1 MRGESAHG
9 TVETGTQWSEHCRGL
24 REWAEGILS
33 PTVENG
39 FNHCSLLRERV
50 GLEPPASIGTS
61 ESGCLP
67 IPQIFTFAFS
77 QSWEQL
83 YELSNPHFKVDEEQT
98 DVTCRDNALD
108 HIMMMTI
115 IIAPKC
121 NG

>member
-1 MRGESAHG
+1 MLATQLWDLAFGFVRVCELERGEH
-9 TVETGTQWSEHCRGL
+9 VETGTQWSEHCRGL
-24 REWAEGILS
+24 REWAEGNSS

-61 ESGCLP
+61 ESGWLP

-98 DVTCRDNALD
+98 DVTCGDN
-108 HIMMMTI
+108 I
-115 IIAPKC
+115 I
-121 NG
+121 G

>member
-1 MRGESAHG
+1 MLATQLWDLAFGFVRVASLRGESAHG

-24 REWAEGILS
+24 REWADGNSS

-61 ESGCLP
+61 ESGWLP
-67 IPQIFTFAFS
+67 IPKIFTFAFS

-83 YELSNPHFKVDEEQT
+83 YELSNPHFMVDE
-98 DVTCRDNALD
+98 
-108 HIMMMTI
+108 
-115 IIAPKC
+115 
-121 NG
+121 

>member
-1 MRGESAHG
+1 MGLTIVHCCES
-9 TVETGTQWSEHCRGL
+9 
-24 REWAEGILS
+24 
-33 PTVENG
+33 
-39 FNHCSLLRERV
+39 LRERV

-61 ESGCLP
+61 ESGWLP

-98 DVTCRDNALD
+98 DVACRDNALQCPN
-108 HIMMMTI
+108 HVMMMVI
-115 IIAPKC
+115 IIVPKC